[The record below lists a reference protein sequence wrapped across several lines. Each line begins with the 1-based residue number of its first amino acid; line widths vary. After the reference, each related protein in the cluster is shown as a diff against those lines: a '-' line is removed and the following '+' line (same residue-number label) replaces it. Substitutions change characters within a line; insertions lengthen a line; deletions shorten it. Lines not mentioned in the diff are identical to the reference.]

1 MCNYKCDCSSSLQ
14 SFMQVLSL
22 GSNANFESVRFFSV
36 NQLKC
41 PKLFSLVTCN
51 NKPLLESLPWAMF
64 TPLISNFSYRSPSL
78 KSFHGSMPRGC
89 TSSSSCFL
97 GQCPLPTSMAE
108 NNLSSREQS
117 LCRRCRVNLQL
128 FPWQIIFCGRRPFRG
143 YLVVTFTKIVDHLI
157 TVKLSGGFL
166 VVSPTFTDS
175 VYPRLVK

>member
-1 MCNYKCDCSSSLQ
+1 
-14 SFMQVLSL
+14 
-22 GSNANFESVRFFSV
+22 
-36 NQLKC
+36 
-41 PKLFSLVTCN
+41 
-51 NKPLLESLPWAMF
+51 MF

-89 TSSSSCFL
+89 TSSSNCFL
-97 GQCPLPTSMAE
+97 GQCPLPTSMVE

-157 TVKLSGGFL
+157 TMKLSGGFL

-175 VYPRLVK
+175 VYPRLVKYTGYRDLIWNVEWFSLSEMQILSSKREKLRRKEIDAKA

>member
-1 MCNYKCDCSSSLQ
+1 
-14 SFMQVLSL
+14 
-22 GSNANFESVRFFSV
+22 
-36 NQLKC
+36 
-41 PKLFSLVTCN
+41 
-51 NKPLLESLPWAMF
+51 MF

-89 TSSSSCFL
+89 TSSSNCFL

-157 TVKLSGGFL
+157 TETFRGILSSFTYFHRQCLSQISKINRLSGPYLERRTIFAIRDADPIKQKGET
-166 VVSPTFTDS
+166 PEKGNW
-175 VYPRLVK
+175 P